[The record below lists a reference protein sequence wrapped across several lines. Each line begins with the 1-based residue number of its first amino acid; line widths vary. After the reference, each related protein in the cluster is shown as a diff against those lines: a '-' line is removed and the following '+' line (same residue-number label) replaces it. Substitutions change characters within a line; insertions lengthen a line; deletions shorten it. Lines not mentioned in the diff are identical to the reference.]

1 MTVGDRMGNTSVPA
15 RPSST
20 VRRTRRQRRN
30 IHEVKTVTTTVKVL
44 GIDPAYS
51 NLGLVLADIDP
62 TTGVIVGTPEL
73 QLVATAPGKAKKA
86 VRKSSDDLRR
96 CRELCAAL
104 APLVARADVVCA
116 EMPVGSQS
124 ASAMKGVGVCTM
136 LLATV
141 QKPLIELTPEE
152 VKLASVGTKTATK
165 KEVIDW
171 AYRRHPEANWL
182 RARGKPDAE
191 LTNAN
196 EHIADA
202 VAVIEAAT
210 KTDHFK
216 LLAVG
221 FAQRS
226 AS

>member
-1 MTVGDRMGNTSVPA
+1 MGNTSVPA
-15 RPSST
+15 RPSSP

-30 IHEVKTVTTTVKVL
+30 IHEVKTVTNTVKVL
-44 GIDPAYS
+44 GIDPAYTHV
-51 NLGLVLADIDP
+51 GLVLADIDP
-62 TTGVIVGTPEL
+62 VTGAVVGTPL
-73 QLVATAPGKAKKA
+73 LRLVVTKPGKEKKT

-96 CRELCAAL
+96 CRELHTAL
-104 APLVARADVVCA
+104 VPLVAQAHVVCA
-116 EMPVGSQS
+116 EMPVGSQN
-124 ASAMKGVGVCTM
+124 ASAMKGVGACTM
-136 LLATV
+136 LLAMI

-152 VKLASVGTKTATK
+152 VKLASVGKKTATK
-165 KEVIDW
+165 KEVIAW
-171 AYRRHPEANWL
+171 AYDRHPEAAWL
-182 RARGKPDAE
+182 RLNDKPTGRLIND
-191 LTNAN
+191 N

-202 VAVIEAAT
+202 LGVIEAAT